1 LGKKLATGKSMLKII
16 LKNLL
21 RRKTRTFLTVLG
33 ISIGAAAIIGLGSL
47 ADGLQAGYTGMMT
60 GSRADLV
67 LSQPNSYDISMST
80 VREEVGEEILALPEV
95 SKISGMT
102 QGIVTT
108 ESVPYFFVFGYPAD
122 SFIMS
127 KFTLIEGIDLSSPQA
142 GSSKG
147 KPVLLGN
154 QAAESMHKKVG
165 DTLRITNNVYRIV
178 GIFQTGDA
186 FEDSGAVLNL
196 EDSQALLG
204 KARQVSLFYIQLKS
218 PDLETRFKEK
228 IGKRYPDLQLSG
240 TKEFASKQSMVDYLK
255 GTVWAISGL
264 AILIG
269 GVGMMNAQ
277 LMAVF
282 ERTREIGVLRAIGWS
297 GKRVLLMIL
306 GESVGVSLAGGLVG
320 SFLGWLFLASFSNV
334 LQYWGASAGS
344 IKPALIFQAIMV
356 VILLGTIGGLYP
368 AWKASRLQPVEAIRY
383 EGGGSGGKK
392 KRFPI
397 GGMAVQ
403 SLWQRSTRT
412 VLTLGG
418 IALTVGAILTLE
430 SLIHSSVS
438 SMNAMFNSNSEIMI
452 RQAGISDTGY
462 SAIDERSGAKISA
475 FPEVEALSG
484 LVFTAVIMPE
494 VNGFFIIQGYAPKSL
509 GVQRFNVV
517 EGRSI
522 NGNREIMIGR
532 MIATSLKKKV
542 GESLELGN
550 TRFKVVG
557 IYESSVGWEEIG
569 GVMTLRDA
577 QNFVGKPR
585 KVTMYAVKLKD
596 PNTAAATVT
605 KINSQLPEVY
615 SALTGDFTDQMPDMQ
630 NSILMVN
637 AISMMA
643 VLLGGLGVM
652 NTMLMAVLERT
663 REIGVLRALGWRRRS
678 VLGLIVRESLLVGV
692 LGGITGI
699 VMGIFLGWLL
709 SIEPTMGA
717 AMKPAYE
724 WQMFVRA
731 ILVAV
736 LLGGI
741 GGIFPAIRAS
751 QQPPVEALRYE

>member
-1 LGKKLATGKSMLKII
+1 MLKLI

-47 ADGLQAGYTGMMT
+47 ADGLQAGYNGMMT
-60 GSRADLV
+60 GSRADFV

-80 VREEVGEEILALPEV
+80 VREEVGKEILALPEV

-122 SFIMS
+122 SFIMT
-127 KFTLIEGIDLSSPQA
+127 KFAIVEGVDLNTPEANSSR
-142 GSSKG
+142 G
-147 KPVLLGN
+147 KPVILGS
-154 QAAESMHKKVG
+154 QAAESMHKNVG
-165 DTLRITNNVYRIV
+165 DTLRLTNNVYRIV

-186 FEDSGAVLNL
+186 FEDSGAVLTL

-204 KARQVSLFYIQLKS
+204 KARQVSLFYIQLKN
-218 PDLETRFKEK
+218 PAMETRFKEK
-228 IGKRYPDLQLSG
+228 IEKRYTDLQLSG

-255 GTVWAISGL
+255 GMVWAISGL

-297 GKRVLLMIL
+297 GRRVMLLIL
-306 GESVGVSLAGGLVG
+306 GESIGVSLIGGMFG
-320 SFLGWLFLASFSNV
+320 TFLGWLFLASFSSV
-334 LQYWGASAGS
+334 LQYWGASAGK
-344 IKPALIFQAIMV
+344 IRPELILQAIIV
-356 VILLGTIGGLYP
+356 VLLLGITGGLYP

-392 KRFPI
+392 LRFPF

-412 VLTLGG
+412 ALTLGG
-418 IALTVGAILTLE
+418 IALTVGAILSLE
-430 SLIHSSVS
+430 SIVHSSVS
-438 SMNAMFNSNSEIMI
+438 SMNSMFNANSEIMI

-462 SAIDERSGAKISA
+462 SAIDERTGAKISA
-475 FPEVEALSG
+475 YPEVEAVSG
-484 LVFTAVIMPE
+484 LVFTAVVLPGS
-494 VNGFFIIQGYAPKSL
+494 NGFFIIQGYAPKSL
-509 GVQRFNVV
+509 GVQRFNIV
-517 EGRSI
+517 EGRAI
-522 NGNREIMIGR
+522 NGNREIMIGS
-532 MIATSLKKKV
+532 MISESLKKAV

-550 TRFKVVG
+550 VRFKVVG
-557 IYESSVGWEEIG
+557 IYESSVGWEEMG

-585 KVTMYAVKLKD
+585 KVTMYAIKLKD
-596 PNTAAATVT
+596 PTVAAATVA
-605 KINSQLPEVY
+605 KINSQNPEVHA
-615 SALTGDFTDQMPDMQ
+615 ALTGEFTEQMPDMQ
-630 NSILMVN
+630 NSTAMVN
-637 AISMMA
+637 GISFMA

-678 VLGLIVRESLLVGV
+678 VLGLIIRESLLVGI
-692 LGGITGI
+692 LGGIAGI
-699 VMGIFLGWLL
+699 AVGFLMGWLL
-709 SIEPTMGA
+709 SMEPTMGS

-724 WQMFVRA
+724 WQMFARA

>member
-1 LGKKLATGKSMLKII
+1 MGKKLATGKSMLKII

-751 QQPPVEALRYE
+751 QQLPVEALRYE

>member
-1 LGKKLATGKSMLKII
+1 MFKLI

-21 RRKTRTFLTVLG
+21 RRKTRTLLTVLG

-47 ADGLQAGYTGMMT
+47 ADGLQAGYNGMMT

-67 LSQPNSYDISMST
+67 LSQPNSYDISLST

-108 ESVPYFFVFGYPAD
+108 ESVPYFFVFGYPTD
-122 SFIMS
+122 SFILS
-127 KFTLIEGIDLSSPQA
+127 KFTILEGVDLAASQSKSSR
-142 GSSKG
+142 G
-147 KPVLLGN
+147 KPVLLGG

-165 DTLRITNNVYRIV
+165 DTLRLTNNVYRIV

-186 FEDSGAVLNL
+186 FEDSGAVLTL

-218 PDLETRFKEK
+218 PDLETRFREK
-228 IGKRYPDLQLSG
+228 IEKRYPDLLLAG
-240 TKEFASKQSMVDYLK
+240 TKEFASKQGMVDYLK

-297 GKRVLLMIL
+297 GNRVLMMIL
-306 GESVGVSLAGGLVG
+306 GESIVVSLVGGVVG
-320 SFLGWLFLASFSNV
+320 SFLGWLFLSAFSNI
-334 LQYWGASAGS
+334 LQYWGASAGNIS
-344 IKPALIFQAIMV
+344 PGLVLQAFLV
-356 VILLGTIGGLYP
+356 VLLLGITGGLYP

-392 KRFPI
+392 LRFPV

-412 VLTLGG
+412 ALTLGG
-418 IALTVGAILTLE
+418 IALTVGAILTLD
-430 SLIHSSVS
+430 SIVHSSVS
-438 SMNAMFNSNSEIMI
+438 SMNTMFNSNSEIMI

-462 SAIDERSGAKISA
+462 SAIDERTGAKISA
-475 FPEVEALSG
+475 YPEVKAVTG
-484 LVFTAVIMPE
+484 LIFTAVILPGSK
-494 VNGFFIIQGYAPKSL
+494 GFFVIQGYAPKSL
-509 GVQRFNVV
+509 GVQRFKIV
-517 EGRSI
+517 EGRAI
-522 NGNREIMIGR
+522 NGNREIMIGS
-532 MIATSLKKKV
+532 MISKSLNKKV
-542 GESLELGN
+542 GESIELGN
-550 TRFKVVG
+550 SRFKVVG
-557 IYESSVGWEEIG
+557 IYESSVGWEEMG
-569 GVMTLRDA
+569 GVVTLRDA
-577 QNFVGKPR
+577 QNFIGKPR
-585 KVTMYAVKLKD
+585 KVSMYAIKLMD
-596 PNTAAATVT
+596 PSTAIATVA
-605 KINSQLPEVY
+605 KINSQLPDVHA
-615 SALTGDFTDQMPDMQ
+615 SLTGEFTDQMPDMQ
-630 NSILMVN
+630 NSTAMVN
-637 AISMMA
+637 AVSVMA

-678 VLGLIVRESLLVGV
+678 ILGLIVRESLLVGV
-692 LGGITGI
+692 LGGISGI
-699 VMGIFLGWLL
+699 LMGFFLGWLL

-717 AMKPAYE
+717 AMKPAYD
-724 WQMFVRA
+724 WQMFARA

>member
-1 LGKKLATGKSMLKII
+1 MGKKHATGKSMLKII

-692 LGGITGI
+692 LGGIAGI

-751 QQPPVEALRYE
+751 QQLPVEALRYE